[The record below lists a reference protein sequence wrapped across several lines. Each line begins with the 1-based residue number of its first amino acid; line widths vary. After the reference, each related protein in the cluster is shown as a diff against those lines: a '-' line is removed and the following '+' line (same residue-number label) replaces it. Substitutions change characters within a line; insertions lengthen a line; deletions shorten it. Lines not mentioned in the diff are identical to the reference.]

1 MFYSNTN
8 IGESYVLFELFY
20 YFFSTRTFFRIFF
33 YSSGDSGIFFSY
45 WTPIYGIGTIIILL
59 INKWINKFNVHK
71 ILKVLYLF
79 LFSSI
84 ILSIIEALG
93 GYLIKWIFDIE
104 LWNYTNYRF
113 NIGRYTAL
121 EMSII
126 WGLSSIL
133 LIYFIKPIS
142 DKFVKHIP
150 KLVTYI
156 LIGLFIIDIVVTLF
170 VRAI

>member
-1 MFYSNTN
+1 MN
-8 IGESYVLFELFY
+8 IMYYLNYFIIFSILGHFFES
-20 YFFSTRTFFRIFF
+20 FF
-33 YSSGDSGIFFSY
+33 YASGDSGIFLSY
-45 WTPIYGIGTIIILL
+45 WTPIYGIGTVIILL
-59 INKWINKFNVHK
+59 INKWINKFNISK

-84 ILSIIEALG
+84 ILSTIEALG

-121 EMSII
+121 EMSLI
-126 WGLSSIL
+126 WGLGSIL

-142 DKFVKHIP
+142 DKIVKHIP
-150 KLVTYI
+150 KILSFI
-156 LIGLFIIDIVVTLF
+156 LIGLFIIDVIITLF
-170 VRAI
+170 VKAV